1 MRQIRLKLAAFFTF
15 SIFSEQVLVLEVLR
29 GAFGNFMRAFDG
41 IGALGLV
48 KLGFLP
54 ESLFLSKCR
63 EVVFSKKSI
72 AISENAKLLL
82 KILRMILE

>member
-1 MRQIRLKLAAFFTF
+1 LTTFFAL

-48 KLGFLP
+48 ELGFFS
-54 ESLFLSKCR
+54 ESLFLGEGR
-63 EVVFSKKSI
+63 EVVFSEESI
-72 AISENAKLLL
+72 VIRQNAKLLL
-82 KILRMILE
+82 KILSMILE